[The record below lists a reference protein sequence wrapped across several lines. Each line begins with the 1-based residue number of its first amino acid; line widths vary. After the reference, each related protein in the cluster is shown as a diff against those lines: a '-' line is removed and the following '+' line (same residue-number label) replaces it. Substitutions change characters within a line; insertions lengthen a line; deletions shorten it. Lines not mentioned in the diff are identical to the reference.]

1 MIKKE
6 MAGELLDR
14 FLTGMQ
20 ELGIEEQDIVSIV
33 TDALA
38 ENGQEGRRHMSNIL
52 ELNQVNKTYGR
63 KQALHN
69 VSLNIAQDEL

>member
-1 MIKKE
+1 MMIKKE

-38 ENGQEGRRHMSNIL
+38 EGSQGKGE
-52 ELNQVNKTYGR
+52 KT
-63 KQALHN
+63 H
-69 VSLNIAQDEL
+69 E

>member
-1 MIKKE
+1 MLIKKE

-38 ENGQEGRRHMSNIL
+38 EGSQKKGEQTH
-52 ELNQVNKTYGR
+52 E
-63 KQALHN
+63 
-69 VSLNIAQDEL
+69 